1 MNDNII
7 HRVLINCPKTGE
19 PVNTVYRL
27 RPTAFEA
34 LNGQYAFRCARCG
47 EIHTWRREDAWLEDA
62 SQRSKAPS
70 NMIG

>member
-1 MNDNII
+1 MSDNII

-47 EIHTWRREDAWLEDA
+47 EIHHWRREDAWLEDA
-62 SQRSKAPS
+62 SLRSKAPS

>member
-34 LNGQYAFRCARCG
+34 LNGQYAFRCARCCETVAPYPTTG
-47 EIHTWRREDAWLEDA
+47 VRR
-62 SQRSKAPS
+62 
-70 NMIG
+70 